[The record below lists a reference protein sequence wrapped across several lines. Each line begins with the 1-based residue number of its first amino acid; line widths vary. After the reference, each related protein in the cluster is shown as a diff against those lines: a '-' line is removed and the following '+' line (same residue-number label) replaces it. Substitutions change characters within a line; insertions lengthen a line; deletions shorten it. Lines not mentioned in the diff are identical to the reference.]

1 MLSARM
7 HLQVISSGS
16 KGNCALVRAGE
27 VRALVDAGLSGP
39 ELEARLERAGLP
51 PPSTDRKTLHHVWVT
66 HGHLDHARSAGKV
79 ARSHRALLHC
89 AESLMGNAAIRRCRN
104 LSTLKVGGTQE
115 LDGLVVRNVAIP
127 HDAHPTVA
135 FRIEHEGRVAAIL
148 TDMGRPDD
156 GVARAL
162 ADAHLLV
169 LEFNHDLGML
179 ERGPYPAML
188 KKRVSGDGGHLSNEQ
203 SAQMLRKLAG
213 ANLHTLV
220 LAHLSETNN
229 RPELAREVAE
239 RTLAELGLAARVR
252 VVTASQDAIG
262 ENLAV

>member
-1 MLSARM
+1 
-7 HLQVISSGS
+7 
-16 KGNCALVRAGE
+16 
-27 VRALVDAGLSGP
+27 
-39 ELEARLERAGLP
+39 
-51 PPSTDRKTLHHVWVT
+51 
-66 HGHLDHARSAGKV
+66 
-79 ARSHRALLHC
+79 
-89 AESLMGNAAIRRCRN
+89 
-104 LSTLKVGGTQE
+104 
-115 LDGLVVRNVAIP
+115 
-127 HDAHPTVA
+127 
-135 FRIEHEGRVAAIL
+135 
-148 TDMGRPDD
+148 
-156 GVARAL
+156 
-162 ADAHLLV
+162 
-169 LEFNHDLGML
+169 ML

-252 VVTASQDAIG
+252 VVIASQDAIG